1 MEQRNTRKL
10 SVYESSGY
18 HYKSTPSIVLKGQWL
33 EQYGFFV
40 GTKVDVQCSEGK
52 LIIKPREE

>member
-10 SVYESSGY
+10 SVYESSVY

-33 EQYGFFV
+33 EQYGFPI
-40 GTKVDVQCSEGK
+40 GTKVDVRCLEGK
-52 LIIKPREE
+52 LIIEPRKE

>member
-33 EQYGFFV
+33 EQYGFPI
-40 GTKVDVQCSEGK
+40 GTKVDVRCLEGK
-52 LIIKPREE
+52 LKIEPRKE